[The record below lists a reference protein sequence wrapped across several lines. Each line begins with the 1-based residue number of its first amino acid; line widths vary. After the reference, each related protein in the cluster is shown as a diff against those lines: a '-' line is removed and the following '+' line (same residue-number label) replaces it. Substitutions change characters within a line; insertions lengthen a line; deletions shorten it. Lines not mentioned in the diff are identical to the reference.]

1 MILKLAAL
9 SAGIVLALAGSNAVA
24 EGAEQGATAP
34 MTAEVLPLVLKQ
46 GLFLDFAEAT
56 NRAIAVGE
64 RGHVAVSESRSDWR
78 QVDNVPTRANLTAV
92 AAFGDRAW
100 AVGHDGVILA
110 SEDGGLTWKVQREDR
125 WQPLPEDDLEAEFDP
140 TQGAPLLDVIAL
152 DANTVIAVGAY
163 SLMLVT
169 RDGGS
174 TWTRVDPNAQAGSVP
189 PADEAPLAADAEPD
203 AQAASENEDWLL
215 DDDSLMLDEEE
226 DPHLN
231 GITRTPEGAL
241 MVVAERGAAFRSL
254 DNGMTWQRISLPYE
268 GSMFGVLALGE
279 RHVLAYGLRGNVQE
293 STDMGDTWTELGTG
307 TELSL
312 QGGTVLADGGVLLVG
327 SNGVLLHRD
336 AGAAEFTQ
344 EFYINERQETPVLSA
359 VLPISA
365 REVLVAGEKGLGRT
379 QLK

>member
-9 SAGIVLALAGSNAVA
+9 SAGIALALAGSNAAA
-24 EGAEQGATAP
+24 ETAVRGAAAP

-78 QVDNVPTRANLTAV
+78 QVENVPTRANLTAV

-169 RDGGS
+169 RDGGN
-174 TWTRVDPNAQAGSVP
+174 TWTRVDPNALAVAEP
-189 PADEAPLAADAEPD
+189 PAGEAPPATDAEPD
-203 AQAASENEDWLL
+203 AQAAADDEDWLL

-344 EFYINERQETPVLSA
+344 KFYINERQETPVLSA